1 MKSTDKIQ
9 DPPPS
14 GLIECDFSIMRGRIS
29 SLSPAW
35 VTYLDTIFKT
45 KQAAGWCWHTPL
57 IPALGRQRQVDLSE
71 SDACLVSKGNS
82 RPTSS
87 ATQRNP
93 VWRNLTQNQ
102 SKINKSIKPK
112 SKITKENKNKT
123 HKHVLEC
130 WLSG

>member
-1 MKSTDKIQ
+1 M
-9 DPPPS
+9 
-14 GLIECDFSIMRGRIS
+14 
-29 SLSPAW
+29 SPAW